1 MRFRYKL
8 IVSYAVLAF
17 ILSLTLG
24 IVWQYYNT
32 KEYRSNAHENL
43 QFLSEQMTIQFDNSY
58 KAMSQVTNYILSDQ
72 DMLGAIRGLADKENI
87 RYSDMVSENET
98 ILKNGISND
107 YFMSNFY
114 RVIFF
119 NNYGN
124 IIYSTMNTDVGVI
137 NSKTAVEDCYWLE
150 AARKL
155 HGKPLLVGV
164 HEDNWKTNNKEMVY
178 SMVRAVQGQPLGYIE
193 VQQRVER
200 LEELF
205 SFPERDIRTTLLLE
219 DGSLFYTTDEENVDI
234 YRKYACSCGDAT
246 YEDKASGLL
255 LSLSTSKTGV
265 TIVLSEDMKIIRE
278 GIPQTVIFTSLLVI
292 TIFSLSMVFV
302 VIISTYLTK
311 PIRDMRK
318 QIEQTQITNL
328 DQEIIINTSDNEIEA
343 LNRSY
348 RDLLRRLSESM
359 DKEKKLSVLQL
370 QAQFDT
376 LQAQVNPHFLYNVL
390 NVISNR
396 GMESGDEQIC
406 DICGNL
412 AAMLRYSTSTVERYA
427 TVEQELDYLRQYV
440 YLLKSRYE
448 ERLEVEIVCDD
459 TIRKKII
466 PKIVLQQLVE
476 NSMLHGYNQKDT
488 VMRIKVTGWLDEN
501 GWYISVEDNG
511 DGMEEGVLNNLLAK
525 LEEMRKKIHIQK
537 SSIEMEI
544 GRMGLANLYARMYL
558 LYVDNLIFSLENKQE
573 SGVVITIGV
582 KEVS

>member
-8 IVSYAVLAF
+8 IVSYAALAF
-17 ILSLTLG
+17 ILSLISG

-32 KEYRSNAHENL
+32 REYRSNAHENL
-43 QFLSEQMTIQFDNSY
+43 KFLSEQMTIQFDNSY
-58 KAMSQVTNYILSDQ
+58 NAMSQVTNYILSDQ
-72 DMLGAIRGLADKENI
+72 DMLGAIRGLSDTENR
-87 RYSDMVSENET
+87 RYTEMISENEA

-119 NNYGN
+119 NTYGN
-124 IIYSTMNTDVGVI
+124 IIYSTMNTDMGVI
-137 NSKTAVEDCYWLE
+137 NSKTAIEDCYWLE
-150 AARKL
+150 EARNL
-155 HGKPLLVGV
+155 HGKPLLVGI
-164 HEDNWKTNNKEMVY
+164 HEDNWKADSKEKVF

-193 VQQRVER
+193 VQQKIDR

-205 SFPERDIRTTLLLE
+205 SFPEREIRTTILLE
-219 DGSLFYTTDEENVDI
+219 DGSLFYSTDEENLDT
-234 YRKYACSCGDAT
+234 YRTYASSCEDNA
-246 YEDKASGLL
+246 YEDKPSDLL
-255 LSLSTSKTGV
+255 LSLSTSKTGAK
-265 TIVLSEDMKIIRE
+265 IILSEDMRIIRE
-278 GIPQTVIFTSLLVI
+278 GIPQTAVFSLLLVV

-302 VIISTYLTK
+302 ILISTYLTK

-318 QIEQTQITNL
+318 QIEQTQLSNL

-348 RDLLRRLSESM
+348 RDLLRRLSESL
-359 DKEKKLSVLQL
+359 DKEKKLSLLQL

-376 LQAQVNPHFLYNVL
+376 LQAQVNHHFLYKVL

-396 GMESGDEQIC
+396 GMEDGDEKIC

-440 YLLKSRYE
+440 YLLKSRFE
-448 ERLEVEIVCDD
+448 ERLEVEITCEES
-459 TIRKKII
+459 IRRKII

-488 VMRIKVTGWLDEN
+488 VMRIKVRGWIEEN

-511 DGMEEGVLNNLLAK
+511 DGMEEAVLQNLLAK
-525 LEEMRKKIHIQK
+525 LEEIRKKIHIQK

-544 GRMGLANLYARMYL
+544 GQMGLANLYARMYL
-558 LYVDNLIFSLENKQE
+558 LYVDGLVFRLENKQE
-573 SGVVITIGV
+573 SGVIITIGV
-582 KEVS
+582 KEGS

>member
-8 IVSYAVLAF
+8 IVSYVALAF
-17 ILSLTLG
+17 ILSLILG

-32 KEYRSNAHENL
+32 REYRSNAHENL
-43 QFLSEQMTIQFDNSY
+43 KFLSEQMTIQFDNSY
-58 KAMSQVTNYILSDQ
+58 NAMSQVTNYILSDQ
-72 DMLGAIRGLADKENI
+72 DMLGAIRGLSDTENR
-87 RYSDMVSENET
+87 RYTEMISENEA

-119 NNYGN
+119 NTYGN
-124 IIYSTMNTDVGVI
+124 IIYSTMNTDMGVI
-137 NSKTAVEDCYWLE
+137 NSKTAIEDCYWLE
-150 AARKL
+150 EARNL
-155 HGKPLLVGV
+155 HGKPLLVGI
-164 HEDNWKTNNKEMVY
+164 HEDNWKADSKEKVF

-193 VQQRVER
+193 VQQKIDR

-205 SFPERDIRTTLLLE
+205 SFPEREIRTTILLE
-219 DGSLFYTTDEENVDI
+219 DGSLFYSTDEENLDT
-234 YRKYACSCGDAT
+234 YRTYASSCEDNA
-246 YEDKASGLL
+246 YEDKPSDLL
-255 LSLSTSKTGV
+255 LSLSTSKTGAK
-265 TIVLSEDMKIIRE
+265 IILSEDMRIIRE
-278 GIPQTVIFTSLLVI
+278 GIPQTAVFSLLLVV

-302 VIISTYLTK
+302 ILISTYLTK

-318 QIEQTQITNL
+318 QIEQTQLSNL
-328 DQEIIINTSDNEIEA
+328 DQELIINTSDNEIEA

-348 RDLLRRLSESM
+348 RELLRRLSESL
-359 DKEKKLSVLQL
+359 DKEKKLSLLQL

-396 GMESGDEQIC
+396 GMEDGDEKIC

-440 YLLKSRYE
+440 YLLKSRFE
-448 ERLEVEIVCDD
+448 ERLEVEITCEES
-459 TIRKKII
+459 IRRKII

-488 VMRIKVTGWLDEN
+488 VMRIKVRGWIEEN

-511 DGMEEGVLNNLLAK
+511 DGMEEAVLQNLLAK
-525 LEEMRKKIHIQK
+525 LEEIRKKIHIQK

-544 GRMGLANLYARMYL
+544 GQMGLANLYARMYL
-558 LYVDNLIFSLENKQE
+558 LYVDGLVFRLENKQE
-573 SGVVITIGV
+573 SGVIITIGV
-582 KEVS
+582 KEGS

>member
-8 IVSYAVLAF
+8 IVSYAALAF
-17 ILSLTLG
+17 ILSLILG

-32 KEYRSNAHENL
+32 REYRSNAHENL
-43 QFLSEQMTIQFDNSY
+43 KFLSEQMTIQFDNSY
-58 KAMSQVTNYILSDQ
+58 NAMSQVTNYILSDQ
-72 DMLGAIRGLADKENI
+72 DMLGAIRGLSDTENR
-87 RYSDMVSENET
+87 RYTEMISENEA

-119 NNYGN
+119 NTYGN
-124 IIYSTMNTDVGVI
+124 IIYSTMNTDMGVI
-137 NSKTAVEDCYWLE
+137 NSKTAIEDCYWLE
-150 AARKL
+150 EARNL
-155 HGKPLLVGV
+155 HGKPLLVGI
-164 HEDNWKTNNKEMVY
+164 HEDNWKADSKEKVF

-193 VQQRVER
+193 VQQKIDR

-205 SFPERDIRTTLLLE
+205 SFPEREIRTTILLE
-219 DGSLFYTTDEENVDI
+219 DGSLFYSTDEENLDT
-234 YRKYACSCGDAT
+234 YRTYASSCEDNA
-246 YEDKASGLL
+246 YEDKPSDLL
-255 LSLSTSKTGV
+255 LSLSTSKTGAK
-265 TIVLSEDMKIIRE
+265 IILSEDMRIIRE
-278 GIPQTVIFTSLLVI
+278 GIPQTAVFSLLLVV

-302 VIISTYLTK
+302 ILISTYLTK

-318 QIEQTQITNL
+318 QIEQTQLSNL
-328 DQEIIINTSDNEIEA
+328 DQELIINTSDNEIEA

-348 RDLLRRLSESM
+348 RDLLRRLSESL
-359 DKEKKLSVLQL
+359 DKEKKLSLLQL

-396 GMESGDEQIC
+396 GMEDGDEKIC

-440 YLLKSRYE
+440 YLLKSRFE
-448 ERLEVEIVCDD
+448 ERLEVEITCEES
-459 TIRKKII
+459 IRRKII

-488 VMRIKVTGWLDEN
+488 VMRIKVRGWIEEN

-511 DGMEEGVLNNLLAK
+511 DGMEEAVLQNLLAK
-525 LEEMRKKIHIQK
+525 LEEIRKKIHIQK
-537 SSIEMEI
+537 SSI
-544 GRMGLANLYARMYL
+544 
-558 LYVDNLIFSLENKQE
+558 
-573 SGVVITIGV
+573 
-582 KEVS
+582 

>member
-8 IVSYAVLAF
+8 IVSYAALAF
-17 ILSLTLG
+17 ILSLILG

-32 KEYRSNAHENL
+32 REYRSNAHENL
-43 QFLSEQMTIQFDNSY
+43 KFLSEQMTIQFDNSY
-58 KAMSQVTNYILSDQ
+58 NAMSQVTNYILSDQ
-72 DMLGAIRGLADKENI
+72 DMLGAIRGLSDTENR
-87 RYSDMVSENET
+87 RYTEMISENEA

-119 NNYGN
+119 NTYGN
-124 IIYSTMNTDVGVI
+124 IIYSTMNTDMGVI
-137 NSKTAVEDCYWLE
+137 NSKTAIEDCYWLE
-150 AARKL
+150 EARNL
-155 HGKPLLVGV
+155 HGKPLLVGI
-164 HEDNWKTNNKEMVY
+164 HEDNWKADSKEKVF

-193 VQQRVER
+193 VQQKIDR

-205 SFPERDIRTTLLLE
+205 SFPEREIRTTILLE
-219 DGSLFYTTDEENVDI
+219 DGSLFYSTDEENLDT
-234 YRKYACSCGDAT
+234 YRTYASSCEDNA
-246 YEDKASGLL
+246 YEDKPSDLL
-255 LSLSTSKTGV
+255 LSLSTSKTGAK
-265 TIVLSEDMKIIRE
+265 IILSEDMRIIRE
-278 GIPQTVIFTSLLVI
+278 GIPQTAVFSLLLVV

-302 VIISTYLTK
+302 ILISTYLTK

-318 QIEQTQITNL
+318 QIEQTQLSNL
-328 DQEIIINTSDNEIEA
+328 DQELIINTSDNEIEA

-348 RDLLRRLSESM
+348 RDLLRRLSESL
-359 DKEKKLSVLQL
+359 DKEKKLSLLQL

-396 GMESGDEQIC
+396 GMEDGDEKIC

-440 YLLKSRYE
+440 YLLKSRFE
-448 ERLEVEIVCDD
+448 ERLEVEITCEES
-459 TIRKKII
+459 IRRKII

-488 VMRIKVTGWLDEN
+488 VMRIKVRGWIEEN

-511 DGMEEGVLNNLLAK
+511 DGMEEAVLQNLLTK
-525 LEEMRKKIHIQK
+525 LEEIRKKIHIQK

-544 GRMGLANLYARMYL
+544 GQMGLANLYARMYL
-558 LYVDNLIFSLENKQE
+558 LYVDGLVFRLENKQE
-573 SGVVITIGV
+573 SGVIITIGV
-582 KEVS
+582 KEGS

>member
-8 IVSYAVLAF
+8 IVSYAALAF
-17 ILSLTLG
+17 ILSLILG

-32 KEYRSNAHENL
+32 REYRSNAHENL
-43 QFLSEQMTIQFDNSY
+43 KFLSEQMTIQFDNSY
-58 KAMSQVTNYILSDQ
+58 NAMSQVTNYILSDQ
-72 DMLGAIRGLADKENI
+72 DMLGAIRGLSDTENR
-87 RYSDMVSENET
+87 RYTEMISENEA

-119 NNYGN
+119 NTYGN
-124 IIYSTMNTDVGVI
+124 IIYSTMNTDMGVI
-137 NSKTAVEDCYWLE
+137 NSKTAIEDCYWLE
-150 AARKL
+150 EARNL
-155 HGKPLLVGV
+155 HGKPLLVGI
-164 HEDNWKTNNKEMVY
+164 HEDNWKADSKEKVF

-193 VQQRVER
+193 VQQKIDR

-205 SFPERDIRTTLLLE
+205 SFLEREIRTTILLE
-219 DGSLFYTTDEENVDI
+219 DGSLFYSTDEENLDT
-234 YRKYACSCGDAT
+234 YRTYASSCEDNA
-246 YEDKASGLL
+246 YEDKPSDLL
-255 LSLSTSKTGV
+255 LSLSTSKTGAK
-265 TIVLSEDMKIIRE
+265 IILSEDMRIIRE
-278 GIPQTVIFTSLLVI
+278 GIPQTAVFSLLLVV

-302 VIISTYLTK
+302 ILISTYLTK

-318 QIEQTQITNL
+318 QIEQTQLSNL

-348 RDLLRRLSESM
+348 RDLLRRLSESL
-359 DKEKKLSVLQL
+359 DKEKKLSLLQL

-396 GMESGDEQIC
+396 GMEDGDEKIC

-440 YLLKSRYE
+440 YLLKSRFE
-448 ERLEVEIVCDD
+448 ERLEVEITCEES
-459 TIRKKII
+459 IRRKII

-488 VMRIKVTGWLDEN
+488 VMRIKVRGWIEEN

-511 DGMEEGVLNNLLAK
+511 DGMEEAVLQNLLAK
-525 LEEMRKKIHIQK
+525 LEEIRKKIHIQK

-544 GRMGLANLYARMYL
+544 GQMGLANLYARMYL
-558 LYVDNLIFSLENKQE
+558 LYVDGLVFRLENKQE
-573 SGVVITIGV
+573 SGVIITIGV
-582 KEVS
+582 KEGS

>member
-8 IVSYAVLAF
+8 IVSYAALAF
-17 ILSLTLG
+17 ILSLILG

-32 KEYRSNAHENL
+32 REYRSNAHENL
-43 QFLSEQMTIQFDNSY
+43 KFLSEQMTIQFDNSY
-58 KAMSQVTNYILSDQ
+58 NAMSQVTNYILSDQ
-72 DMLGAIRGLADKENI
+72 DMLGAIRGLSDTENR
-87 RYSDMVSENET
+87 RYTEMISENEA

-119 NNYGN
+119 NTYGN
-124 IIYSTMNTDVGVI
+124 IIYSTMNTDMGVI
-137 NSKTAVEDCYWLE
+137 NSKTAIEDCYWLE
-150 AARKL
+150 EARAL
-155 HGKPLLVGV
+155 HGKPLLVGI
-164 HEDNWKTNNKEMVY
+164 HEDNWKADSKEKVF

-193 VQQRVER
+193 VQQKIDR

-205 SFPERDIRTTLLLE
+205 SFPEREIRTTILLE
-219 DGSLFYTTDEENVDI
+219 DGSLFYSTDEENLDT
-234 YRKYACSCGDAT
+234 YRTYASSCEDNA
-246 YEDKASGLL
+246 YEDKPSDLL
-255 LSLSTSKTGV
+255 LSLSTSKTGAK
-265 TIVLSEDMKIIRE
+265 IILSEDMRIIRE
-278 GIPQTVIFTSLLVI
+278 GIPQTAVFSLLLVV

-302 VIISTYLTK
+302 ILISTYLTK

-318 QIEQTQITNL
+318 QIEQTQLSNL
-328 DQEIIINTSDNEIEA
+328 DQELIINTSDNEIEA

-348 RDLLRRLSESM
+348 RDLLRRLSESL
-359 DKEKKLSVLQL
+359 DKEKKLSLLQL

-396 GMESGDEQIC
+396 GMEDGDEKIC

-440 YLLKSRYE
+440 YLLKSRFE
-448 ERLEVEIVCDD
+448 ERLEVEITCEES
-459 TIRKKII
+459 IRRKII

-488 VMRIKVTGWLDEN
+488 VMRIKVRGWIEEN

-511 DGMEEGVLNNLLAK
+511 DGMEEAVLQNLLAK
-525 LEEMRKKIHIQK
+525 LEEIRKKIHIQK

-544 GRMGLANLYARMYL
+544 GQMGLANLYARMYL
-558 LYVDNLIFSLENKQE
+558 LYVDGLVFRLENKQE
-573 SGVVITIGV
+573 SGVIITIGV
-582 KEVS
+582 KEGS

>member
-8 IVSYAVLAF
+8 IVSYAALAF
-17 ILSLTLG
+17 ILSLILG

-32 KEYRSNAHENL
+32 REYRSNAHENL
-43 QFLSEQMTIQFDNSY
+43 KFLSEQMTIQFDNSY
-58 KAMSQVTNYILSDQ
+58 NAMSQVTNYILSDQ
-72 DMLGAIRGLADKENI
+72 DMLGAIRRLSDTENR
-87 RYSDMVSENET
+87 RYTEMISENEA

-119 NNYGN
+119 NTYGN
-124 IIYSTMNTDVGVI
+124 IIYSTMNTDMGVI
-137 NSKTAVEDCYWLE
+137 NSKTAIEDCYWLE
-150 AARKL
+150 EARNL
-155 HGKPLLVGV
+155 HGKPLLVGI
-164 HEDNWKTNNKEMVY
+164 HEDNWKADSKEKVF

-193 VQQRVER
+193 VQQKIDR

-205 SFPERDIRTTLLLE
+205 SFPEREIRTTILLE
-219 DGSLFYTTDEENVDI
+219 DGSLFYSTDEENLDT
-234 YRKYACSCGDAT
+234 YRTYASSCEDNA
-246 YEDKASGLL
+246 YEDKPSDLL
-255 LSLSTSKTGV
+255 LSLSTSKTGAK
-265 TIVLSEDMKIIRE
+265 IILSEDMRIIRE
-278 GIPQTVIFTSLLVI
+278 GIPQTAVFSLLLVV

-302 VIISTYLTK
+302 ILISTYLTK

-318 QIEQTQITNL
+318 QIEQTQLSNL
-328 DQEIIINTSDNEIEA
+328 DQELIINTSDNEIEA

-348 RDLLRRLSESM
+348 RDLLRRLSESL
-359 DKEKKLSVLQL
+359 DKEKKLSLLQL

-396 GMESGDEQIC
+396 GMEDGDEKIC

-440 YLLKSRYE
+440 YLLKSRFE
-448 ERLEVEIVCDD
+448 ERLEVEITCEES
-459 TIRKKII
+459 IRRKII

-488 VMRIKVTGWLDEN
+488 VMRIKVRGWIEEN

-511 DGMEEGVLNNLLAK
+511 DGMEEAVLQNLLAK
-525 LEEMRKKIHIQK
+525 LEEIRKKIHIQK

-544 GRMGLANLYARMYL
+544 GQMGLANLYARMYL
-558 LYVDNLIFSLENKQE
+558 LYVDGLVFRLENKQE
-573 SGVVITIGV
+573 SGVIITIGV
-582 KEVS
+582 KEGS

>member
-8 IVSYAVLAF
+8 IVSYAALAF
-17 ILSLTLG
+17 ILSLILG

-32 KEYRSNAHENL
+32 REYRSNAHESL
-43 QFLSEQMTIQFDNSY
+43 KFLSEQMTIQFDNSY
-58 KAMSQVTNYILSDQ
+58 NAMSQVTNYILSDQ
-72 DMLGAIRGLADKENI
+72 DMLGAIRGLSDTENR
-87 RYSDMVSENET
+87 RYTEMISENEA

-119 NNYGN
+119 NTYGN
-124 IIYSTMNTDVGVI
+124 IIYSTMNTDMGVI
-137 NSKTAVEDCYWLE
+137 NSKTAIEDCYWLE
-150 AARKL
+150 EARNL
-155 HGKPLLVGV
+155 HGKPLLVGI
-164 HEDNWKTNNKEMVY
+164 HEDNWKADSKEKVF

-193 VQQRVER
+193 VQQKIDR

-205 SFPERDIRTTLLLE
+205 SFPEREIRTTILLE
-219 DGSLFYTTDEENVDI
+219 DGSLFYSTDEENLDT
-234 YRKYACSCGDAT
+234 YRTYASSCEDNA
-246 YEDKASGLL
+246 YEDKPSDLL
-255 LSLSTSKTGV
+255 LSLSTSKTGAK
-265 TIVLSEDMKIIRE
+265 IILSEDMRIIRE
-278 GIPQTVIFTSLLVI
+278 GIPQTAVFSLLLVV

-302 VIISTYLTK
+302 VLISTYLTK

-318 QIEQTQITNL
+318 QIEQTQLNNL

-348 RDLLRRLSESM
+348 RDLLRRLSESL
-359 DKEKKLSVLQL
+359 DKEKKLSLLQL

-396 GMESGDEQIC
+396 GMEDGDEKIC

-440 YLLKSRYE
+440 YLLKSRFE
-448 ERLEVEIVCDD
+448 ERLEVEITCEES
-459 TIRKKII
+459 IRKKII

-488 VMRIKVTGWLDEN
+488 VMRIKVRGWIEEN

-511 DGMEEGVLNNLLAK
+511 DGMEEAVLQNLLTK
-525 LEEMRKKIHIQK
+525 LEEIRKKIHIQK

-544 GRMGLANLYARMYL
+544 GQMGLANLYARMYL
-558 LYVDNLIFSLENKQE
+558 LYVDGLVFRLENKQE
-573 SGVVITIGV
+573 SGVIITIGV
-582 KEVS
+582 KEGS

>member
-8 IVSYAVLAF
+8 IVSYAALAF
-17 ILSLTLG
+17 ILSLILG

-32 KEYRSNAHENL
+32 REYRSNAHENL
-43 QFLSEQMTIQFDNSY
+43 KFLSEQMTIQFDNSY
-58 KAMSQVTNYILSDQ
+58 NAMSQVTNYILSDQ
-72 DMLGAIRGLADKENI
+72 DMLGAIRGLPDTENR
-87 RYSDMVSENET
+87 RYTEMISENEA

-119 NNYGN
+119 NTYGN
-124 IIYSTMNTDVGVI
+124 IIYSTMNTDMGVI
-137 NSKTAVEDCYWLE
+137 NSKTAIEDCYWLE
-150 AARKL
+150 EARNL
-155 HGKPLLVGV
+155 HGKPLLVGI
-164 HEDNWKTNNKEMVY
+164 HEDNWKADSKEKVF

-193 VQQRVER
+193 VQQKIDR

-205 SFPERDIRTTLLLE
+205 SFPEREIRTTILLE
-219 DGSLFYTTDEENVDI
+219 DGSLFYSTDEENLDT
-234 YRKYACSCGDAT
+234 YRTYASSCEDNA
-246 YEDKASGLL
+246 YEDKPSDLL
-255 LSLSTSKTGV
+255 LSLSTSKTGAK
-265 TIVLSEDMKIIRE
+265 IILSEDMRIIRE
-278 GIPQTVIFTSLLVI
+278 GIPQTAVFSLLLVV

-302 VIISTYLTK
+302 ILISTYLTK

-318 QIEQTQITNL
+318 QIEQTQLSNL
-328 DQEIIINTSDNEIEA
+328 DQELIINTSDNEIEA

-348 RDLLRRLSESM
+348 RDLLRRLSESL
-359 DKEKKLSVLQL
+359 DKEKKLSLLQL

-396 GMESGDEQIC
+396 GMEDGDEKIC

-440 YLLKSRYE
+440 YLLKSRFE
-448 ERLEVEIVCDD
+448 ERLEVEITCEES
-459 TIRKKII
+459 IRRKII

-488 VMRIKVTGWLDEN
+488 VMRIKVRGWIEEN

-511 DGMEEGVLNNLLAK
+511 DGMEEAVLQNLLAK
-525 LEEMRKKIHIQK
+525 LEEIRKKIHIQK

-544 GRMGLANLYARMYL
+544 GQMGLANLYARMYL
-558 LYVDNLIFSLENKQE
+558 LYVDGLVFRLENKQE
-573 SGVVITIGV
+573 SGVIITIGV
-582 KEVS
+582 KEGS

>member
-8 IVSYAVLAF
+8 IVSYAALAF
-17 ILSLTLG
+17 ILSLILG

-32 KEYRSNAHENL
+32 REYRSNAHENL
-43 QFLSEQMTIQFDNSY
+43 KFLSEQMTIQFDNSY
-58 KAMSQVTNYILSDQ
+58 NAMSQVTNYILSDQ
-72 DMLGAIRGLADKENI
+72 DMLGAIRGLSDTENR
-87 RYSDMVSENET
+87 RYTEMISENEA

-119 NNYGN
+119 NTYGN
-124 IIYSTMNTDVGVI
+124 IIYSTMNTDMGVI
-137 NSKTAVEDCYWLE
+137 NSKTAIEDCYWLE
-150 AARKL
+150 EARNL
-155 HGKPLLVGV
+155 HGKPLLVGI
-164 HEDNWKTNNKEMVY
+164 HEDNWKADSKEKVF

-193 VQQRVER
+193 VQQKIDR

-205 SFPERDIRTTLLLE
+205 SFPEREIRTTILLE
-219 DGSLFYTTDEENVDI
+219 DVSLFYSTDEENLDT
-234 YRKYACSCGDAT
+234 YRTYASSCEDNA
-246 YEDKASGLL
+246 YEDKPSDLL
-255 LSLSTSKTGV
+255 LSLSTSKTGAK
-265 TIVLSEDMKIIRE
+265 IILSEDMRIIRE
-278 GIPQTVIFTSLLVI
+278 GIPQTAVFSLLLVV

-302 VIISTYLTK
+302 ILISTYLTK

-318 QIEQTQITNL
+318 QIEQTQLSNL
-328 DQEIIINTSDNEIEA
+328 DQELIINTSDNEIEA

-348 RDLLRRLSESM
+348 RDLLRRLSESL
-359 DKEKKLSVLQL
+359 DKEKKLSLLQL

-396 GMESGDEQIC
+396 GMEDGDEKIC

-440 YLLKSRYE
+440 YLLKSRFE
-448 ERLEVEIVCDD
+448 ERLEVEITCEES
-459 TIRKKII
+459 IRRKII

-488 VMRIKVTGWLDEN
+488 VMRIKVRGWIEEN

-511 DGMEEGVLNNLLAK
+511 DGMEEAVLQNLLAK
-525 LEEMRKKIHIQK
+525 LEEIRKKIHIQK

-544 GRMGLANLYARMYL
+544 GQMGLANLYARMYL
-558 LYVDNLIFSLENKQE
+558 LYVDGLVFRLENKQE
-573 SGVVITIGV
+573 SGVIITIGV
-582 KEVS
+582 KEGS

>member
-8 IVSYAVLAF
+8 IVSYAALAF
-17 ILSLTLG
+17 ILSLILG

-32 KEYRSNAHENL
+32 REYRSNAHENL
-43 QFLSEQMTIQFDNSY
+43 KFLSEQMTIQFDNSY
-58 KAMSQVTNYILSDQ
+58 NAMSQVTNYILSDQ
-72 DMLGAIRGLADKENI
+72 DMLGAIRGLSDTENR
-87 RYSDMVSENET
+87 RYTEMISENEA

-119 NNYGN
+119 NTYGN
-124 IIYSTMNTDVGVI
+124 IIYSTMNTDMGVI
-137 NSKTAVEDCYWLE
+137 NSKTAIEDCYWLE
-150 AARKL
+150 EARNL
-155 HGKPLLVGV
+155 HGKPLLVGI
-164 HEDNWKTNNKEMVY
+164 HEDNWKADSKEKVF

-193 VQQRVER
+193 VQQKIDR

-205 SFPERDIRTTLLLE
+205 SFPEREIRTTILLE
-219 DGSLFYTTDEENVDI
+219 DGSLFYSTDEENLDT
-234 YRKYACSCGDAT
+234 YRTYASSCEDNA
-246 YEDKASGLL
+246 YEDKPSDLL
-255 LSLSTSKTGV
+255 LSLSTSKTGAK
-265 TIVLSEDMKIIRE
+265 IILSEDMRIIRE
-278 GIPQTVIFTSLLVI
+278 GIPQTAVFSLLLVV

-302 VIISTYLTK
+302 ILISTYLTK

-318 QIEQTQITNL
+318 QIEQTQLSNL
-328 DQEIIINTSDNEIEA
+328 DQELIINTSDNEIEA

-348 RDLLRRLSESM
+348 RDLLRRLSESL
-359 DKEKKLSVLQL
+359 DKEKKLSLLQL
-370 QAQFDT
+370 QAQFGT

-396 GMESGDEQIC
+396 GMEDGDEKIC
-406 DICGNL
+406 DICENL

-440 YLLKSRYE
+440 YLLKSRFE
-448 ERLEVEIVCDD
+448 ERLEVEITCEES
-459 TIRKKII
+459 IRRKII

-488 VMRIKVTGWLDEN
+488 VMRIKVRGWIEEN

-511 DGMEEGVLNNLLAK
+511 DGMEEAVLQNLLAK
-525 LEEMRKKIHIQK
+525 LEEIRKKIHIQK

-544 GRMGLANLYARMYL
+544 GQMGLANLYARMYL
-558 LYVDNLIFSLENKQE
+558 LYVDGLVFRLENKQE
-573 SGVVITIGV
+573 SGVIITIGV
-582 KEVS
+582 KEGS

>member
-8 IVSYAVLAF
+8 IVSYAALAF
-17 ILSLTLG
+17 ILSLILG

-32 KEYRSNAHENL
+32 REYRSNAHENL
-43 QFLSEQMTIQFDNSY
+43 KFLSEQMTIQFDNSY
-58 KAMSQVTNYILSDQ
+58 NAMSQVTNYILSDQ
-72 DMLGAIRGLADKENI
+72 DMLGAIRGLSDTENR
-87 RYSDMVSENET
+87 RYTEMISENEA

-119 NNYGN
+119 NTYGN
-124 IIYSTMNTDVGVI
+124 IIYSTMNTDMGVI
-137 NSKTAVEDCYWLE
+137 NSKTAIEDCYWLE
-150 AARKL
+150 EARNL
-155 HGKPLLVGV
+155 HGKPLLVGI
-164 HEDNWKTNNKEMVY
+164 HEDNWKADSKEKVF

-193 VQQRVER
+193 VQQKIDR

-205 SFPERDIRTTLLLE
+205 SFPEREIRTTILLE
-219 DGSLFYTTDEENVDI
+219 DGSLFYSTDEENLDT
-234 YRKYACSCGDAT
+234 YRTYASSCEDNA
-246 YEDKASGLL
+246 YEDKPSDLL
-255 LSLSTSKTGV
+255 LSLSTSKTGAK
-265 TIVLSEDMKIIRE
+265 IILSEDMRIIRE
-278 GIPQTVIFTSLLVI
+278 GIPQTAVFSLLLVV

-302 VIISTYLTK
+302 VLISTYLTK

-318 QIEQTQITNL
+318 QIEQTQLNNL

-348 RDLLRRLSESM
+348 RDLLRRLSESL
-359 DKEKKLSVLQL
+359 DKEKKLSLLQL

-396 GMESGDEQIC
+396 GMEDGDEKIC

-440 YLLKSRYE
+440 YLLKSRFE
-448 ERLEVEIVCDD
+448 ERLEVEITCEES
-459 TIRKKII
+459 IRRKII

-488 VMRIKVTGWLDEN
+488 VMRIKVRGWIEEN

-511 DGMEEGVLNNLLAK
+511 DGMEEAVLQNLLAK
-525 LEEMRKKIHIQK
+525 LEEIRKKIHIQK

-544 GRMGLANLYARMYL
+544 GQMGLANLYARMYL
-558 LYVDNLIFSLENKQE
+558 LYVDGLIFHLENKQE
-573 SGVVITIGV
+573 SGVIITIGV
-582 KEVS
+582 KEGS

>member
-8 IVSYAVLAF
+8 IVSYAALAF
-17 ILSLTLG
+17 ILSLILG

-32 KEYRSNAHENL
+32 REYRSNAHENL
-43 QFLSEQMTIQFDNSY
+43 KFLSEQMTIQFDNSY
-58 KAMSQVTNYILSDQ
+58 NAMSQVTNYILSDQ
-72 DMLGAIRGLADKENI
+72 DMLGAIRGLSDTENR
-87 RYSDMVSENET
+87 RYTEMISENEA

-119 NNYGN
+119 NTYGN
-124 IIYSTMNTDVGVI
+124 IIYSTMNTDMGVI
-137 NSKTAVEDCYWLE
+137 NSKTAIEDCYWLE
-150 AARKL
+150 EARNL
-155 HGKPLLVGV
+155 HGKPLLVGI
-164 HEDNWKTNNKEMVY
+164 HEDNWKADSKEKVF

-193 VQQRVER
+193 VQQKIDR

-205 SFPERDIRTTLLLE
+205 SFPEREIRTTILLE
-219 DGSLFYTTDEENVDI
+219 DGSLFYSTDEENLDT
-234 YRKYACSCGDAT
+234 YRTYASSCEDNA
-246 YEDKASGLL
+246 YEDKPSDLL
-255 LSLSTSKTGV
+255 LSLSTSKTGAK
-265 TIVLSEDMKIIRE
+265 IILSEDMRIIRE
-278 GIPQTVIFTSLLVI
+278 GISQTAVFSLLLVV

-302 VIISTYLTK
+302 VLISTYLTK

-318 QIEQTQITNL
+318 QIEQTQLNNL

-348 RDLLRRLSESM
+348 RDLLRRLSESL
-359 DKEKKLSVLQL
+359 DKEKKLSLLQL

-396 GMESGDEQIC
+396 GMEDGDEKIC

-440 YLLKSRYE
+440 YLLKSRFE
-448 ERLEVEIVCDD
+448 ERLEVEITCEES
-459 TIRKKII
+459 IRKKII

-488 VMRIKVTGWLDEN
+488 VMRIKVRGWIEEN

-511 DGMEEGVLNNLLAK
+511 DGMEEAVLQNLLTK
-525 LEEMRKKIHIQK
+525 LEEIRKKIHIQK

-544 GRMGLANLYARMYL
+544 GQMGLANLYARMYL
-558 LYVDNLIFSLENKQE
+558 LYVDGLVFRLENKQE
-573 SGVVITIGV
+573 SGVIITIGV
-582 KEVS
+582 KEGS

>member
-8 IVSYAVLAF
+8 IVSYAALAF
-17 ILSLTLG
+17 ILSLILG

-32 KEYRSNAHENL
+32 REYRSNAHENL
-43 QFLSEQMTIQFDNSY
+43 KFLSEQMTIQFDNSY
-58 KAMSQVTNYILSDQ
+58 NAMSQVTNYILSDQ
-72 DMLGAIRGLADKENI
+72 DMLGAIRGLSDTENR
-87 RYSDMVSENET
+87 RYTEMISENEA

-119 NNYGN
+119 NTYGN
-124 IIYSTMNTDVGVI
+124 IIYSTMNTDMGVI
-137 NSKTAVEDCYWLE
+137 NSKTAIEDCYWLE
-150 AARKL
+150 EARNL
-155 HGKPLLVGV
+155 HGKPLLVGI
-164 HEDNWKTNNKEMVY
+164 HEDNWKADSKEKVF

-193 VQQRVER
+193 VQQKIDR

-205 SFPERDIRTTLLLE
+205 SFPEREIRTTILLE
-219 DGSLFYTTDEENVDI
+219 DGSLFYSTDEENLDT
-234 YRKYACSCGDAT
+234 YRTYASSCEDNA
-246 YEDKASGLL
+246 YEDKPSDLL
-255 LSLSTSKTGV
+255 LSLSTSKTGAK
-265 TIVLSEDMKIIRE
+265 IILSEDMRIIRE
-278 GIPQTVIFTSLLVI
+278 GIPQTAVFSLLLVV

-302 VIISTYLTK
+302 ILISTYLTK

-318 QIEQTQITNL
+318 QIEQTQLSNL
-328 DQEIIINTSDNEIEA
+328 DQELIINTSDNEIEA

-348 RDLLRRLSESM
+348 RDLLRRLSESL
-359 DKEKKLSVLQL
+359 DKEKKLSLLQL

-396 GMESGDEQIC
+396 GMEDGDEKIC

-440 YLLKSRYE
+440 YLLKSRFE
-448 ERLEVEIVCDD
+448 ERLEVEITCEES
-459 TIRKKII
+459 IRRKII

-488 VMRIKVTGWLDEN
+488 VMRIKVRGWIEEN

-511 DGMEEGVLNNLLAK
+511 DGMEEAVLQNLLAK
-525 LEEMRKKIHIQK
+525 LEEIRKKIHIQK
-537 SSIEMEI
+537 
-544 GRMGLANLYARMYL
+544 
-558 LYVDNLIFSLENKQE
+558 KQH
-573 SGVVITIGV
+573 
-582 KEVS
+582 

>member
-8 IVSYAVLAF
+8 IVSYAALAF
-17 ILSLTLG
+17 ILSLILG

-32 KEYRSNAHENL
+32 REYRSNAHENL
-43 QFLSEQMTIQFDNSY
+43 KFLSEQMTIQFDNSY
-58 KAMSQVTNYILSDQ
+58 NAMSQVTNYILSDQ
-72 DMLGAIRGLADKENI
+72 DMLGAIRGLSDTENR
-87 RYSDMVSENET
+87 RYTEMISENEA

-119 NNYGN
+119 NTYGN
-124 IIYSTMNTDVGVI
+124 IIYSTMNTDMGVI
-137 NSKTAVEDCYWLE
+137 NSKTAIEDCYWLE
-150 AARKL
+150 EARNL
-155 HGKPLLVGV
+155 HGKPLLVGI
-164 HEDNWKTNNKEMVY
+164 HEDNWKADSKEKVF

-193 VQQRVER
+193 VQQKIDR

-205 SFPERDIRTTLLLE
+205 SFPEREIRTTILLE
-219 DGSLFYTTDEENVDI
+219 DGSLFYSTDEENLDT
-234 YRKYACSCGDAT
+234 YRTYASSCEDNA
-246 YEDKASGLL
+246 YEDKPSDLL
-255 LSLSTSKTGV
+255 LSLSTSKTGAK
-265 TIVLSEDMKIIRE
+265 IILSEDMRIIRE
-278 GIPQTVIFTSLLVI
+278 GIPQTAVFSLLLVV
-292 TIFSLSMVFV
+292 TIFSFYMVFV
-302 VIISTYLTK
+302 VLISTYLTK

-318 QIEQTQITNL
+318 QIEQTQLNNL

-348 RDLLRRLSESM
+348 RDLLRRLSESL
-359 DKEKKLSVLQL
+359 DKEKKLSLLQL

-396 GMESGDEQIC
+396 GMEDGDEKIC

-440 YLLKSRYE
+440 YLLKSRFE
-448 ERLEVEIVCDD
+448 ERLEVEITCEES
-459 TIRKKII
+459 IRKKII

-488 VMRIKVTGWLDEN
+488 VMRIKVRGWIEEN

-511 DGMEEGVLNNLLAK
+511 DGMEEAVLQNLLTK
-525 LEEMRKKIHIQK
+525 LEEIRKKIHIQK

-544 GRMGLANLYARMYL
+544 GQMGLANLYARMYL
-558 LYVDNLIFSLENKQE
+558 LYVDGLVFRLENKQE
-573 SGVVITIGV
+573 SGVIITIGV
-582 KEVS
+582 KEGS

>member
-1 MRFRYKL
+1 LRFRYKL
-8 IVSYAVLAF
+8 IVSYAALAF
-17 ILSLTLG
+17 ILSLILG

-32 KEYRSNAHENL
+32 REYRSNAHENL
-43 QFLSEQMTIQFDNSY
+43 KFLSEQMTIQFDNSY
-58 KAMSQVTNYILSDQ
+58 NAMSQVTNYILSDQ
-72 DMLGAIRGLADKENI
+72 DMLGAIRGLSDTENR
-87 RYSDMVSENET
+87 RYTEMISENEA

-119 NNYGN
+119 NTYGN
-124 IIYSTMNTDVGVI
+124 IIYSTMNTDMGVI
-137 NSKTAVEDCYWLE
+137 NSKTAIEDCYWLE
-150 AARKL
+150 EARNL
-155 HGKPLLVGV
+155 HGKPLLVGI
-164 HEDNWKTNNKEMVY
+164 HEDNWKADSKEKVF

-193 VQQRVER
+193 VQQKIDR

-205 SFPERDIRTTLLLE
+205 SFPEREIRTTILLE
-219 DGSLFYTTDEENVDI
+219 DGSLFYSTDEENLDT
-234 YRKYACSCGDAT
+234 YRTYASSCEDNA
-246 YEDKASGLL
+246 YEDKPSDLL
-255 LSLSTSKTGV
+255 LSLSTSKTGAK
-265 TIVLSEDMKIIRE
+265 IILSEDMRIIRE
-278 GIPQTVIFTSLLVI
+278 GIPQTAVFSLLLVV

-302 VIISTYLTK
+302 ILISTYLTK

-318 QIEQTQITNL
+318 QIEQTQLSNL
-328 DQEIIINTSDNEIEA
+328 DQELIINTSDNEIEA

-348 RDLLRRLSESM
+348 RDLLRRLSESL
-359 DKEKKLSVLQL
+359 DKEKKLSLLQL

-396 GMESGDEQIC
+396 GMEDGDEKIC

-440 YLLKSRYE
+440 YLLKSRFE
-448 ERLEVEIVCDD
+448 ERLEVEITCEES
-459 TIRKKII
+459 IRRKII

-488 VMRIKVTGWLDEN
+488 VMRIKVRGWIEEN

-511 DGMEEGVLNNLLAK
+511 DGMEEAVLQNLLAK
-525 LEEMRKKIHIQK
+525 LEEIRKKIHIQK

-544 GRMGLANLYARMYL
+544 GQMGLANLYARMYL
-558 LYVDNLIFSLENKQE
+558 LYVDGLVFRLENKQE
-573 SGVVITIGV
+573 SGVIITIGV
-582 KEVS
+582 KEGS

>member
-8 IVSYAVLAF
+8 IVSYAALAF
-17 ILSLTLG
+17 ILSLILG

-32 KEYRSNAHENL
+32 REYRSNAHENL
-43 QFLSEQMTIQFDNSY
+43 KFLSEQMTIQFDNSY
-58 KAMSQVTNYILSDQ
+58 NAMSQVTNYILSDQ
-72 DMLGAIRGLADKENI
+72 DMLGAIRGLSDTENR
-87 RYSDMVSENET
+87 RYTEMISENEA

-119 NNYGN
+119 NTYGN
-124 IIYSTMNTDVGVI
+124 IIYSTMNTDMGVI
-137 NSKTAVEDCYWLE
+137 NSKTAIEDCYWLE
-150 AARKL
+150 EARNL
-155 HGKPLLVGV
+155 HGKPLLVGI
-164 HEDNWKTNNKEMVY
+164 HEDNWKADSKEKVF

-193 VQQRVER
+193 VQQKIDR

-205 SFPERDIRTTLLLE
+205 SFPEREIRTTILLE
-219 DGSLFYTTDEENVDI
+219 DGSLFYSTDEENLDT
-234 YRKYACSCGDAT
+234 YRTYASSCEDNA
-246 YEDKASGLL
+246 YEDKPSDLL
-255 LSLSTSKTGV
+255 LSLSTSKTGAK
-265 TIVLSEDMKIIRE
+265 IILSEDMRIIRE
-278 GIPQTVIFTSLLVI
+278 GIPQTAVFSLLLVV

-302 VIISTYLTK
+302 ILISTYLTK

-318 QIEQTQITNL
+318 QIEQTQLSNL

-348 RDLLRRLSESM
+348 RDLLRRLSESL
-359 DKEKKLSVLQL
+359 DKEKKLSLLQL

-396 GMESGDEQIC
+396 GMEDGDEKIC

-440 YLLKSRYE
+440 YLLKSRFE
-448 ERLEVEIVCDD
+448 ERLEVEITCEES
-459 TIRKKII
+459 IRRKII

-488 VMRIKVTGWLDEN
+488 VMRIKVRGWIEEN

-511 DGMEEGVLNNLLAK
+511 DGMEEAVLQNLLAK
-525 LEEMRKKIHIQK
+525 LEEIRKKIHIQK

-544 GRMGLANLYARMYL
+544 GQMGLANLYARMYL
-558 LYVDNLIFSLENKQE
+558 LYVDGLVFRLENKQE
-573 SGVVITIGV
+573 SGVIITIGV
-582 KEVS
+582 KEGS

>member
-8 IVSYAVLAF
+8 IVSYAALAF
-17 ILSLTLG
+17 ILSLILG

-32 KEYRSNAHENL
+32 REYRSNAHENL
-43 QFLSEQMTIQFDNSY
+43 KFLSEQMTIQFDNSY
-58 KAMSQVTNYILSDQ
+58 NAMSQVTNYILSDQ
-72 DMLGAIRGLADKENI
+72 DMLGAIRGLSDTENR
-87 RYSDMVSENET
+87 RYTEMISENEA

-119 NNYGN
+119 NTYGN
-124 IIYSTMNTDVGVI
+124 IIYSTMNTDMGVI
-137 NSKTAVEDCYWLE
+137 NSKTAIEDCYWLE
-150 AARKL
+150 EARNL
-155 HGKPLLVGV
+155 HGKPLLVGI
-164 HEDNWKTNNKEMVY
+164 HEDNWKADSKEKVF

-193 VQQRVER
+193 VQQKIDR

-205 SFPERDIRTTLLLE
+205 SFPEREIRTTILLE
-219 DGSLFYTTDEENVDI
+219 DGSLFYSTDEENLDT
-234 YRKYACSCGDAT
+234 YRTYASSCEDNA
-246 YEDKASGLL
+246 YEDKPSDLL
-255 LSLSTSKTGV
+255 LSLSTSKTGAK
-265 TIVLSEDMKIIRE
+265 IILSEDMRIIRE
-278 GIPQTVIFTSLLVI
+278 GIPQTAVFSLLLVV

-302 VIISTYLTK
+302 ILISTYLTK

-318 QIEQTQITNL
+318 QIEQTQLSNL
-328 DQEIIINTSDNEIEA
+328 DQELIINTSDNEIEA

-348 RDLLRRLSESM
+348 RDLLRRLSESL
-359 DKEKKLSVLQL
+359 DKEKKLSLLQL

-396 GMESGDEQIC
+396 GMEDGDEKIC

-440 YLLKSRYE
+440 YLLKSRFE
-448 ERLEVEIVCDD
+448 ERLEVEITCEES
-459 TIRKKII
+459 IRRKII

-488 VMRIKVTGWLDEN
+488 VMRIKVRGWIEEN

-511 DGMEEGVLNNLLAK
+511 DGMEEAVLQNLLAK
-525 LEEMRKKIHIQK
+525 LEEIRKKIHIQK

-544 GRMGLANLYARMYL
+544 GQMGLENLYARMYL
-558 LYVDNLIFSLENKQE
+558 LYVDGLVFRLENKQE
-573 SGVVITIGV
+573 SGVIITIGV
-582 KEVS
+582 KEGS

>member
-8 IVSYAVLAF
+8 IVSYAALAF
-17 ILSLTLG
+17 ILSLILG

-32 KEYRSNAHENL
+32 REYRSNAHENL
-43 QFLSEQMTIQFDNSY
+43 KFLSEQMTIQFDNSY
-58 KAMSQVTNYILSDQ
+58 NAMSQVTNYILSDQ
-72 DMLGAIRGLADKENI
+72 DMLGAIRGLSDTENR
-87 RYSDMVSENET
+87 RYTEMISENEA

-119 NNYGN
+119 NTYGN
-124 IIYSTMNTDVGVI
+124 IIYSTMNTDMGVI
-137 NSKTAVEDCYWLE
+137 NSKTAIEDCYWLE
-150 AARKL
+150 EARNL
-155 HGKPLLVGV
+155 HGKPLLVGI
-164 HEDNWKTNNKEMVY
+164 HEDNWKADSKEKVF

-193 VQQRVER
+193 VQQKIDR

-205 SFPERDIRTTLLLE
+205 SFPEREIRTTILLE
-219 DGSLFYTTDEENVDI
+219 DGSLFYSTDEENLDT
-234 YRKYACSCGDAT
+234 YRTYASSCEDNA
-246 YEDKASGLL
+246 YEDKPSDLL
-255 LSLSTSKTGV
+255 LSLSTSKTGAK
-265 TIVLSEDMKIIRE
+265 IILSEDMRIIRE
-278 GIPQTVIFTSLLVI
+278 GIPQTAVFSLLLVV

-302 VIISTYLTK
+302 VLISTYLTK

-318 QIEQTQITNL
+318 QIEQTQLNNL

-348 RDLLRRLSESM
+348 RDLLRRLSESL
-359 DKEKKLSVLQL
+359 DKGKKLSLLQL

-396 GMESGDEQIC
+396 GMEDGDEKIC

-440 YLLKSRYE
+440 YLLKSRFE
-448 ERLEVEIVCDD
+448 ERLEVEITCEES
-459 TIRKKII
+459 IRKKII

-488 VMRIKVTGWLDEN
+488 VMRIKVRGWIEEN

-511 DGMEEGVLNNLLAK
+511 DGMEEAVLQNLLTK
-525 LEEMRKKIHIQK
+525 LEEIRKKIHIQK

-544 GRMGLANLYARMYL
+544 GQMGLANLYARMYL
-558 LYVDNLIFSLENKQE
+558 LYVDGLVFRLENKQE
-573 SGVVITIGV
+573 SGVIITIGV
-582 KEVS
+582 KEGS